1 MVIPRSCALVS
12 LLPASCPAITT
23 SVFLETEPAQFPPKN
38 SIFSLASSRVMES
51 SVPVSTKVR
60 PVNTLSSKDIFPLYS
75 KFTPTSFSFSINFLL
90 SSSLK

>member
-1 MVIPRSCALVS
+1 MPSSLKNLSSSQIVIPRSCALVS

-60 PVNTLSSKDIFPLYS
+60 PVNITF
-75 KFTPTSFSFSINFLL
+75 F
-90 SSSLK
+90 